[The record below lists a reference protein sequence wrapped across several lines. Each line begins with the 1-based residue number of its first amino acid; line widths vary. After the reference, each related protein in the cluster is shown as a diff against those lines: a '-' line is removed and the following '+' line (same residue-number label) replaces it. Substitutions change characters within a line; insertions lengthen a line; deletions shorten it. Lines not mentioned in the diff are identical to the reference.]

1 VTVQYVVAG
10 NFCID
15 TVISPTGEQMDEQ
28 LGGTA
33 VYGAVGAHVW
43 SDSVGVCTVVGKD
56 YASRVRAEL
65 GVHGIDVQGIKDGP
79 QTHGLIWFT
88 GYLSGD
94 ERVDDVQVFASSM
107 TPTKSTR
114 YVMGGSA
121 RHRRLWPIFS
131 PSPSNMP
138 DEYSAAD
145 RVHLAPMPLRRLAQ
159 NAAWYREHGA
169 GVSIDWPFWRGT
181 SHKSLSRSLLRE
193 VDSVL
198 PSLTELQ
205 QFRSGAIEAAATEIA
220 AAGPQTVIV
229 KRGSAGVRV
238 FDFHSLSVTD
248 VPAYSTVVRDPTG
261 AGDAFCGGYT
271 VGLHETGDPVEAA
284 ICGVVSASFVIED
297 FGALHALRIL
307 RQEAEER
314 RSQIRGSIVGRNI
327 RETA

>member
-56 YASRVRAEL
+56 YADRLRTGL
-65 GVHGIDVQGIKDGP
+65 GEHGIDVLGIKAGP
-79 QTHGLIWFT
+79 QTHGLVWFT

-94 ERVDDVQVFASSM
+94 ERVDDVQAFAPSLV
-107 TPTKSTR
+107 PPKSR
-114 YVMGGSA
+114 HYVLGGSA

-131 PSPSNMP
+131 PSPATMP
-138 DEYSAAD
+138 DEYTTAD
-145 RVHLAPMPLRRLAQ
+145 RVHIAPMPLRRLTQ
-159 NAAWYREHGA
+159 NAAWYRERGA

-198 PSLTELQ
+198 PSMAELQ
-205 QFRSGAIEAAATEIA
+205 QFRSGTMEATATEIA

-238 FDFHSLSVTD
+238 FDFHSGSMTD

-297 FGALHALRIL
+297 FGALHALRIG
-307 RQEAEER
+307 RHQAETR
-314 RSQIRGSIVGRNI
+314 RSHIRGSIAGRTI

>member
-1 VTVQYVVAG
+1 MTVQYVVAG

-33 VYGAVGAHVW
+33 VYGAVGAHIW

-56 YASRVRAEL
+56 YANRLRSEL
-65 GVHGIDVQGIKDGP
+65 GDNGIDVQGVIDGP
-79 QTHGLIWFT
+79 RTHGLIWFT

-94 ERVDDVQVFASSM
+94 ERVDDVHAFASSL
-107 TPTKSTR
+107 TPTRSTP

-131 PSPSNMP
+131 PSPTNTP

-159 NAAWYREHGA
+159 NAAWYRERRA

-181 SHKSLSRSLLRE
+181 SRKSLSRSLLRE

-205 QFRSGAIEAAATEIA
+205 QFRSGAIEATATEIA
-220 AAGPQTVIV
+220 AAGPRTVVV

-238 FDFHSLSVTD
+238 FDFHSGCVTD
-248 VPAYSTVVRDPTG
+248 IPAYSTTVRDPTG
-261 AGDAFCGGYT
+261 AGDAFCGGYN
-271 VGLHETGDPVEAA
+271 VGLNETGDPVEAA
-284 ICGVVSASFVIED
+284 IYGVVSASFVIED
-297 FGALHALRIL
+297 FGALHALRI
-307 RQEAEER
+307 RRRDAEER
-314 RSQIRGSIVGRNI
+314 RSNIRGSIVGRNI